1 MTITKQLESL
11 TQDEINFI
19 YEKFEK
25 AINLAN
31 EELQRKEGL
40 IDFTKG
46 MHELINKH
54 LKDEPEKIAEGEDLV
69 KKLEEALEQVKKD
82 IKMFQNITDK
92 FKSLVDIIN

>member
-25 AINLAN
+25 AINLVN

-46 MHELINKH
+46 MNELITKH
-54 LKDEPEKIAEGEDLV
+54 LKDEPEKASEGEDLI

-82 IKMFQNITDK
+82 IKMLQNITDK